1 MEGPFSFSEVPEEY
15 LDFMKE
21 KRRQMVGLVFGA
33 TAFGAASS
41 TLVAAARG
49 EPEEAMSAVLTMAVL
64 LVVSLAGLGAYGLSQ
79 GGDRREA

>member
-1 MEGPFSFSEVPEEY
+1 

-33 TAFGAASS
+33 TAFGASAA
-41 TLVAAARG
+41 TLVATARG
-49 EPEEAMSAVLTMAVL
+49 EPSEAIPAENTMVVL